1 MKTRFLSIIVLAL
14 MLCACAAERKSV
26 YYDPSEYNKIRQK
39 QENDKKRDVELIKNK
54 IAEGCIKRVYKSPY
68 EDIKNVAQQ
77 VKGLLSPL
85 GIVEVDEFTNSLIIY
100 DKPEA
105 FEAIENLLKE
115 VD

>member
-1 MKTRFLSIIVLAL
+1 MKSRILPIIVLAL
-14 MLCACAAERKSV
+14 ILCACAAERKSV
-26 YYDPSEYNKIRQK
+26 YYDSSEYNKIRQK
-39 QENDKKRDVELIKNK
+39 QEDEKKKDIKLIKRK

-68 EDIKNVAQQ
+68 QDVKGVAQQ

-100 DKPEA
+100 DKPEV
-105 FEAIENLLKE
+105 FESIENLLKE